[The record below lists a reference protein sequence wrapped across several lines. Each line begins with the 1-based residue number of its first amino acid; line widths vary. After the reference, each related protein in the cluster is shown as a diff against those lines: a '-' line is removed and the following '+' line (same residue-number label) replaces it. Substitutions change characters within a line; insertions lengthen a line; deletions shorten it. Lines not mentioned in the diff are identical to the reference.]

1 MCVRQMVVGV
11 ASPLLHPTD
20 HFLDREVYYLLVS
33 QIFIPIAPP
42 PPPPPQ
48 TGSVLLAI
56 GSVLKTYCWYRFG
69 SVARLESVSS
79 VAAIYRE
86 MRYIAIKPLYRET
99 RYIAINIYSFRGD
112 FHHTC
117 LRESAQLNRLKR
129 PNTGKLKEIKG

>member
-1 MCVRQMVVGV
+1 MVL
-11 ASPLLHPTD
+11 STNCSTDQIPPLPTNVIESVIEPTMLALLNGITPMILLCNTQRVHIYTRLRSKTLH
-20 HFLDREVYYLLVS
+20 LS
-33 QIFIPIAPP
+33 M
-42 PPPPPQ
+42 
-48 TGSVLLAI
+48 
-56 GSVLKTYCWYRFG
+56 
-69 SVARLESVSS
+69 VSS

-129 PNTGKLKEIKG
+129 PNTGILRVKSRMPVIW